1 MKKLVG
7 CFCCTTVS
15 EAKNKFLKIMKQ
27 IGIETNLS
35 SFGIS
40 DKDIELIVKNGFN
53 PQRVKN
59 NPRKI
64 TESQLRALLEK
75 IL

>member
-1 MKKLVG
+1 MG
-7 CFCCTTVS
+7 CQSTRG
-15 EAKNKFLKIMKQ
+15 AKSHMVDLMRR
-27 IGIETNLS
+27 IGLETHLS
-35 SFGIS
+35 SLNILS
-40 DKDIELIVKNGFN
+40 KDLDVIVKNGFN

-59 NPRKI
+59 NPRKV